1 MVQNTHSLHNLGVSS
16 PPTNPSQKKSYRLR
30 TTTTDPVSR
39 RRWREVVEGSG
50 QLVTHPLL
58 PYPHAA
64 TFIHTGSLPGYKSWW
79 HNDTQEKSKNGLKQ
93 EIAMKSAMG
102 LHTEDTIKGH
112 WEAKSKYIPSD
123 LFYFLSTIF
132 HFQPPALSHICT
144 HFSSRLGNFSL
155 NFC

>member
-1 MVQNTHSLHNLGVSS
+1 MQWCKTLTPCITWESALLLPTHHKRNLTDSEQQPQTQS
-16 PPTNPSQKKSYRLR
+16 PE
-30 TTTTDPVSR
+30 DAG
-39 RRWREVVEGSG
+39 EVVEGSG

-112 WEAKSKYIPSD
+112 
-123 LFYFLSTIF
+123 
-132 HFQPPALSHICT
+132 
-144 HFSSRLGNFSL
+144 
-155 NFC
+155 